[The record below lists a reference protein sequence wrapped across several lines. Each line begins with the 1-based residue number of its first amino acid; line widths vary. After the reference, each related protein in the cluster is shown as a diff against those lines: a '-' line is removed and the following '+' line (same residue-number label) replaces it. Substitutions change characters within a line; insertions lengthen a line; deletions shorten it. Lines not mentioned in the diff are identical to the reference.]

1 MQKLACINISSCP
14 KVSHT
19 LVCTGLQPKWKRRVP
34 VSTQEAQATSNT
46 VSKQGSYI
54 AFLHCYFKTGI
65 HGHFRFFS
73 FIIEASHSSVRIPST
88 SPCACIRHVRDTLEL
103 VYASVICAVI
113 NTLSASPFLV
123 S

>member
-1 MQKLACINISSCP
+1 MGCSIS
-14 KVSHT
+14 
-19 LVCTGLQPKWKRRVP
+19 GRIP
-34 VSTQEAQATSNT
+34 VSTAEAQATSNT
-46 VSKQGSYI
+46 VIKQDSCR
-54 AFLHCYFKTGI
+54 AFLHGYFKTGI
-65 HGHFRFFS
+65 QEHFQFLS

-88 SPCACIRHVRDTLEL
+88 SLCACIRRVRDTLER